1 VPVEPL
7 TSAPLVQIA
16 RSLRRRQVSP
26 VELMEAFTRRIE
38 AAVGLAAYITLPD
51 ERARRAAQRAQRRLA
66 HGEAGAL
73 LGVPIAVKDL
83 FQTRA
88 LRTTAGS
95 RILRDWVPTRD
106 ADAVTRLRAAGAIIF
121 GKTNLHEFAYGVT
134 TANPWWGV
142 ARNPHDPRR
151 SPGGSSGGSAI
162 AVVAGLCAG
171 ALGSDTGGSIRIP
184 ASLCGCVGLKP
195 TFGAIPLGGTFPLGW
210 SLDHAGPLT
219 RTVDDAGVLLDVLS
233 GGDAGHRSRRV
244 RTLGLRVGVLRGP
257 IVQNVQPAVSRQVDA
272 AAAALR
278 RRGLRV
284 RDVQIPELQWTV
296 ATQLVTLRAEAS
308 AVHAGWIR
316 SRPRA
321 YGPDVRTRLQLGAL
335 VGGADYVL
343 AQRMRARIRVAMGR
357 VFDAVD
363 VVLLP
368 TTPIVAPVVGER
380 TVGWRS
386 GEEPVDGAL
395 VRLTA
400 PFNLTGLPALSV
412 PFGAAA
418 GLPIGVQVVGPLH
431 QDARVLAVGRLI
443 EQDAPTLPSPN
454 VGGEQG
460 SSR

>member
-1 VPVEPL
+1 MATVERL
-7 TSAPLVQIA
+7 TSAPLVEVA

-26 VELMEAFTRRIE
+26 VELVDAYTRRTGE
-38 AAVGLAAYITLPD
+38 AEGLRAYITAPGQP
-51 ERARRAAQRAQRRLA
+51 ARREAHRAERRLSR
-66 HGEAGAL
+66 GEAGAL

-83 FQTRA
+83 FATRA

-95 RILRDWVPTRD
+95 RILRDWVPARD
-106 ADAVTRLRAAGAIIF
+106 AAAVARLRAAGAIIL

-134 TANPWWGV
+134 NANPWWGV

-195 TFGAIPLGGTFPLGW
+195 TFGAIPLDGAVPLGW
-210 SLDHAGPLT
+210 SLDHAGPLA

-233 GGDAGHRSRRV
+233 GGNAGRAARRV
-244 RTLGLRVGVLRGP
+244 STAGLRVGVLRGP
-257 IVQNVQPAVSRQVDA
+257 IVQNVQPSVARQVDGA
-272 AAAALR
+272 ATGLR

-284 RDVQIPELQWTV
+284 REIRIPEIDWTV

-308 AVHAGWIR
+308 AVHGRWIR
-316 SRPRA
+316 ARPRA
-321 YGPDVRTRLQLGAL
+321 YGSDVRTRLQLGAL

-343 AQRMRARIRVAMGR
+343 AQRMRARIRTAVAAA
-357 VFDAVD
+357 FHEVD
-363 VVLLP
+363 ILLLP
-368 TTPIVAPVVGER
+368 TTPITAPVVGDR
-380 TVGWRS
+380 TVHWRS

-412 PFGAAA
+412 PYGSAA
-418 GLPIGVQVVGPLH
+418 GLPIGVQLVG
-431 QDARVLAVGRLI
+431 QWNDEARLLAVGRLI
-443 EQDAPTLPSPN
+443 EELAEPN
-454 VGGEQG
+454 
-460 SSR
+460 R